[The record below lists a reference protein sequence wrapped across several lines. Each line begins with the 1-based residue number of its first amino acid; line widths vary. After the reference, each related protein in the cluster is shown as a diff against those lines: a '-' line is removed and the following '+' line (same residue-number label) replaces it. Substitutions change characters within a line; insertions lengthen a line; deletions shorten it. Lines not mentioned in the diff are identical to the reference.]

1 MIDQVGKVN
10 MSYLIELLKD
20 VKFASEQY
28 EFLMRFLQ
36 EKKCF
41 FKNKPFPTLLKPH
54 FISPQQTRILV
65 HAVKKISS
73 ALAKFIDLYRRDE
86 EVKRLMGFSDVQNA
100 LFSIDPGY
108 SIPLVLTRLDA
119 FIDDYTLKFLEFNC
133 DSPAGMSYS
142 EIVELGFQQVLKRY
156 PVLNEWKV
164 EYLNMNQRVLDALLD
179 SYDEFRSKKP
189 SFPERPTIAIVDW
202 EGVSTAAEF
211 DILKDY
217 FERKGYET
225 IITFPQKFTIKRGL
239 MEADGEPVHLIY
251 KRVITRELLERLDEV
266 EVFIQG
272 IKDGLACTCNP
283 FSTNIVGNKKVLAL
297 LTEPRFQHIF
307 DEEELEVMWDGD
319 DPCAFVL
326 RVWDA

>member
-119 FIDDYTLKFLEFNC
+119 FIDD
-133 DSPAGMSYS
+133 
-142 EIVELGFQQVLKRY
+142 
-156 PVLNEWKV
+156 
-164 EYLNMNQRVLDALLD
+164 
-179 SYDEFRSKKP
+179 
-189 SFPERPTIAIVDW
+189 
-202 EGVSTAAEF
+202 
-211 DILKDY
+211 
-217 FERKGYET
+217 
-225 IITFPQKFTIKRGL
+225 
-239 MEADGEPVHLIY
+239 
-251 KRVITRELLERLDEV
+251 
-266 EVFIQG
+266 
-272 IKDGLACTCNP
+272 
-283 FSTNIVGNKKVLAL
+283 
-297 LTEPRFQHIF
+297 
-307 DEEELEVMWDGD
+307 
-319 DPCAFVL
+319 
-326 RVWDA
+326 